1 MENMNERPKREVV
14 VPGDLLDDKGLRPG
28 SGTYVLDG
36 NVYSSL
42 LGVKS
47 IRSNYVNV
55 IPLSGRY
62 LPQTADTVVGTIID
76 IGPSNWLV
84 DINAPYPAPL
94 HVNEVPWRVEFGDTA
109 RFLKV
114 GEVIMAKIL
123 MMDETNKIQVTMNE
137 SGMRKLQGGHVI
149 NISYSKV
156 PRVIGKGGS
165 MIQMIKS
172 MTDCRIF
179 VGQNG
184 VIWIEGELDNVL
196 VAAKAIKMIDEEA
209 QSSNL
214 TERVKEYMEKTLP
227 AVERADAQE

>member
-1 MENMNERPKREVV
+1 M
-14 VPGDLLDDKGLRPG
+14 VPGDLLDDKELRPG
-28 SGTYVLDG
+28 SGTYVQDG
-36 NVYSSL
+36 KLYSSL

-62 LPQTADTVVGTIID
+62 LPQTADTVVGKIID

-109 RFLKV
+109 RFLNV
-114 GEVIMAKIL
+114 GDVIMAKIL

-149 NISYSKV
+149 QVSYSKV

-165 MIQMIKS
+165 MIQMIKN
-172 MTDCRIF
+172 MTDCRVF

-184 VIWIEGELDNVL
+184 MIWIEGELDNIL
-196 VAAKAIKMIDEEA
+196 VASKAIEMIDEEA
-209 QSSNL
+209 QASNL
-214 TERVKEYMEKTLP
+214 TDRVKEYLERNAP
-227 AVERADAQE
+227 AEGQ

>member
-1 MENMNERPKREVV
+1 MENTNAKPKREVV
-14 VPGDLLDDKGLRPG
+14 VPGDLLDDKELRPG
-28 SGTYVLDG
+28 SGTYVQDG
-36 NVYSSL
+36 KLYSSL

-62 LPQTADTVVGTIID
+62 LPQTADTVVGKIID

-109 RFLKV
+109 RFLNV
-114 GEVIMAKIL
+114 GDVIMAKIL

-149 NISYSKV
+149 QVSYSKV

-165 MIQMIKS
+165 MIQMIKN
-172 MTDCRIF
+172 MTDCRVF

-184 VIWIEGELDNVL
+184 MIWIEGELDNIL
-196 VAAKAIKMIDEEA
+196 VASKAIEMIDEEA
-209 QSSNL
+209 QASNL
-214 TERVKEYMEKTLP
+214 TDRVKEYLERNAP
-227 AVERADAQE
+227 AEGQ

>member
-1 MENMNERPKREVV
+1 

-28 SGTYVLDG
+28 SGTYVQEG
-36 NVYSSL
+36 KVYSSL

-62 LPQTADTVVGTIID
+62 LPQTADTVVGKIID

-114 GEVIMAKIL
+114 GDVIMAKIL

-149 NISYSKV
+149 QISYSKV

-165 MIQMIKS
+165 MIQMIKN
-172 MTDCRIF
+172 MTDSRIF

-184 VIWIEGELDNVL
+184 MIWIEGELDNIL
-196 VAAKAIKMIDEEA
+196 VASRAIEMIDEGA

-214 TERVKEYMEKTLP
+214 TERVKEYLESNAP
-227 AVERADAQE
+227 AEGQ